1 MNSTLK
7 FLFQPL
13 LSTSLFSSLSTLLV
27 ALILLSASPS
37 IFAKENTSPD
47 PLASYPIQ
55 KIAKHTWAIFGPKE
69 TPNEANQGFMNNPA
83 FVVTD
88 KSVVVFDPGS
98 SVHIGKSLITKIKKV
113 TDKPITHVF
122 NSHIHGD
129 HWLAT
134 DAIQLAYPDVVVY
147 AHPVML
153 EEAKAG
159 EGDSWIKLMSSL
171 TAGATD
177 GTKVVLPTRVLEDQQ
192 VVRIDNISIKSH
204 LSELSHTKTDAMFQI
219 IEEKI
224 LITGDNS
231 FNQRMPRMDDGSF
244 VGNIQSM
251 ENALGLDIEQVIPG
265 HGPLGGKEILSAY
278 KDLLSIVYK
287 EVKVQ
292 LDEDLEAFEM
302 KPIIIEKLDSHKGW
316 TNFEDSIGKLISIAV
331 LEAESE

>member
-7 FLFQPL
+7 FLFLPL
-13 LSTSLFSSLSTLLV
+13 LSASLFSLLV
-27 ALILLSASPS
+27 ALVLLTLSSS
-37 IFAKENTSPD
+37 IFAKENVSPD
-47 PLASYPIQ
+47 PLANYPTQ
-55 KIAKHTWAIFGPKE
+55 KVAEHTWVIFGPKE
-69 TPNEANQGFMNNPA
+69 APNEANRGFINNPA

-98 SVHIGKSLITKIKKV
+98 SVHIGKSLIARIKKV

-134 DAIQLAYPDVVVY
+134 DAIQQAFPDVIVY
-147 AHPVML
+147 THPVLL
-153 EEAKAG
+153 EEVKAG
-159 EGDSWIKLMSSL
+159 EGESWVKLMSHL

-177 GTKVVLPTRVLEDQQ
+177 GTKVVLPTHVLKNQQ
-192 VVRIDNISIKSH
+192 VVCIDNISIKSH
-204 LSELSHTKTDAMFQI
+204 LSELSHTNTDAMFQI

-251 ENALGLDIEQVIPG
+251 DNALGLDIEQVIPG
-265 HGPLGGKEILSAY
+265 HGPIGGKEILSAY
-278 KDLLSIVYK
+278 KDLLSIVYE

-302 KPIIIEKLDSHKGW
+302 KPIIVEKLESHKDW
-316 TNFEDSIGKLISIAV
+316 TSFEDSIGRLISIAV
-331 LEAESE
+331 LEAENE

>member
-13 LSTSLFSSLSTLLV
+13 LLVLLM
-27 ALILLSASPS
+27 AFILLSSTLAVT
-37 IFAKENTSPD
+37 AKEKMMAD
-47 PLASYPIQ
+47 PLAAYPTQ
-55 KIAKHTWAIFGPKE
+55 KVGVHSWAIFGPRDA
-69 TPNEANQGFMNNPA
+69 PNVSNKGFMNNPA

-98 SVHIGKSLITKIKKV
+98 SVQIGQSLIARIKII

-134 DAIQLAYPDVVVY
+134 DAIQQAYTDVIVY
-147 AHPVML
+147 AHPTML

-159 EGDSWIKLMSSL
+159 EGESWIKLMSNL

-177 GTKVVLPTRVLEDQQ
+177 GTKVVLPTHTLEDQQ

-219 IEEKI
+219 VEDKI

-231 FNQRMPRMDDGSF
+231 FNQRMPRMDGGSF
-244 VGNIQSM
+244 VGNIRSM
-251 ENALGLDIEQVIPG
+251 ENALAFDVEQVIPG
-265 HGPLGGKEILSAY
+265 HGPLGDKEILSTY
-278 KDLLSIVYK
+278 KDFLSIIYE
-287 EVKVQ
+287 EVKVL
-292 LDEDLEAFEM
+292 LDEDLESFEM
-302 KPIIIEKLDSHKGW
+302 KPIIIEKLSLYKDW
-316 TNFEDSIGKLISIAV
+316 TSFEDSIGKLISIAV
-331 LEAESE
+331 LEAENE

>member
-7 FLFQPL
+7 FLFQPRVSNIVL
-13 LSTSLFSSLSTLLV
+13 T
-27 ALILLSASPS
+27 LILLSSPF
-37 IFAKENTSPD
+37 ILFAKESVD
-47 PLASYPIQ
+47 PLATYPTQ
-55 KIAKHTWAIFGPKE
+55 KIATHTWAIFGPTE
-69 TPNEANQGFMNNPA
+69 MPNEANKGFMNNPA

-98 SVHIGKSLITKIKKV
+98 SVQIGQSLIARIKQI

-134 DAIQLAYPDVVVY
+134 DAIQRAYPDVTVY

-159 EGDSWIKLMSSL
+159 EGELWVKLMSNL

-177 GTKVVLPTRVLEDQQ
+177 GTKVVLPTRILENQEI
-192 VVRIDNISIKSH
+192 VRIDNISIKPH

-219 IEEKI
+219 IEDKI

-231 FNQRMPRMDDGSF
+231 FNKRMPRMDEGSF
-244 VGNIQSM
+244 VGNIKSI
-251 ENALGLDIEQVIPG
+251 EKALALDIEQVIPG
-265 HGPLGGKEILSAY
+265 HGPLGGKKVLSTY
-278 KDLLSIVYK
+278 KDLLSIVYE

-292 LDEDLEAFEM
+292 LDEDLEAFEI
-302 KPIIIEKLDSHKGW
+302 KPIIVEKLEQYKDW
-316 TNFEDSIGKLISIAV
+316 TSFDESIGKLISIAV
-331 LEAESE
+331 LEAENE